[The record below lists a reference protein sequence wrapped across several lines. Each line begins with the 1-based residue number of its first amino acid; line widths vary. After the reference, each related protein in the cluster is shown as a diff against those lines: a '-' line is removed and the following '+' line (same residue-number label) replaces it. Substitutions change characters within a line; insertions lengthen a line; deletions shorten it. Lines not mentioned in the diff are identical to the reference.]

1 MTFGEQ
7 VFQARTQLGM
17 TQERLAK
24 ELHISQFTIS
34 IWECGKHSPTKRY
47 RTNFEKFCLGQGV
60 LLPGSIPNQITT
72 LYVHADEM
80 PKNCVECPLTDEYSD
95 LPNIHCQVTDE
106 IVNVTVDTLSTRLLS
121 CPLRVLK

>member
-47 RTNFEKFCLGQGV
+47 RRNFEKYCMGQGV
-60 LLPGSIPNQITT
+60 RLSGSVSNQIKI
-72 LYVHADEM
+72 LYLHADEM
-80 PKNCVECPLTDEYSD
+80 PKNCVECPLTE
-95 LPNIHCQVTDE
+95 
-106 IVNVTVDTLSTRLLS
+106 
-121 CPLRVLK
+121 